1 MKSLFFLLF
10 LITPLISQGIDAT
23 KLGGLYFS
31 GSFQKPGPNGSK
43 IPLPFNKQSRLH
55 ITKDGE
61 LTPSKSWSLSFSF
74 CLRDNRTNGALFV
87 TKSKSTSLSFYF
99 ARGETPQNASFT
111 LLVNGEKTPVS
122 FVINRYLIYDG
133 NWFDLKLS
141 VDAQTGIARVSFQGI
156 TKEVK
161 RSELKTPGGLDI
173 NLGKQLPV
181 KNCLAMIIK
190 NLQLE
195 IDGKLSHKWL
205 FTEMTGN
212 TAYDSE
218 GSLDLETENCDWLIN
233 KHFFWEPVAI
243 GEEVENSE
251 YSKKPLTPE
260 HLVLT
265 PDKITTYNLR
275 RKVYTTIIF
284 EPMPGRYLGAASAP
298 VRDTFVA
305 FQNGYPDE
313 PGILNIRT
321 GEWLSTTIKNTPEGH
336 YYGAST
342 ILDPFSLDVHLF
354 GGYGWY
360 TFKNNLLIFNKTTQ
374 KWDTCNTSGEKPIPS
389 FLTAVITG
397 AKPDDYFIFGGLGVA
412 SGRQEDGHHPV
423 WELHKLDLKDLNW
436 KKVWQWKSYKNI
448 ACFYS
453 AAWSN
458 GNMNELYA
466 VVCNFSFEQINSI
479 QRLALLSLSD
489 SNITFVGNTLP
500 RHRNGMPA
508 YPLYVDYETGIV
520 YFLDVELHQKDSTP
534 VVFAART
541 PILSE
546 SEYTR
551 LLENSHPAK
560 IAELKNM
567 VKYSMLF
574 FAAVVI
580 PVGFVI
586 IYRKKRKK
594 QMLEATQKLRSAPYS
609 VKSNYITLFGGLT
622 IIDKNGTL
630 IKDGFT
636 PKLIELFSLILLYS
650 SHGNGK
656 GISFAQLDN
665 LLWFDLPPE
674 NLKNNR
680 NVAFSRLRAIIKS
693 ASGIS
698 LITEQDSVK
707 IKLPPGMTNE
717 PELFYNL
724 TIKHPDPLNIRKT
737 SKFFTI
743 ISRGVFLQG
752 IKSEWAHEAREDVTS
767 EIIKIS
773 LELMTFYS
781 ENGDYQKCLE
791 AAESVAL
798 HSLLSEE
805 VLRYKIN
812 ALIKLDREEEATES
826 FKIFCDEYKQ
836 RYKEEYG
843 YEFDEFLEL

>member
-23 KLGGLYFS
+23 ILGGLYFS
-31 GSFQKPGPNGSK
+31 GSFQKPGPDGSK
-43 IPLPFNKQSRLH
+43 IPLPYNKQSRLH

-74 CLRDNRTNGALFV
+74 CLRDNRTSGALFV
-87 TKSKSTSLSFYF
+87 TRSKSTSLSFYF
-99 ARGETPQNASFT
+99 SRGETPQNASFT
-111 LLVNGEKTPVS
+111 LLINGEKTEAG
-122 FVINRYLIYDG
+122 FILDRHNIYDG
-133 NWFDLKLS
+133 NWFDLKLN
-141 VDAQTGIARVSFQGI
+141 VDSQTGIARVLFQGI
-156 TKEVK
+156 SKDVK
-161 RSELKTPGGLDI
+161 RSELKTFSGLDI
-173 NLGKQLPV
+173 NFGKQLPV

-190 NLQLE
+190 NLQIE

-260 HLVLT
+260 HLIVT
-265 PDKITTYNLR
+265 PDKVTTYNLR
-275 RKVYTTIIF
+275 KKLYTTTIF
-284 EPMPGRYLGAASAP
+284 KPMPGRNVSTP
-298 VRDTFVA
+298 SSTVRDTFVA

-313 PGILNIRT
+313 PGVLNIRT
-321 GEWLSTTIKNTPEGH
+321 GEWLRTNTKNTPDGH

-342 ILDPFSLDVHLF
+342 ILDPFSLDVYLF

-360 TFKNNLLIFNKTTQ
+360 TFKNNLLKFNKTTQ
-374 KWDTCNTSGEKPIPS
+374 KWDTCKTTGEKPIPS
-389 FLTAVITG
+389 YLTAIFAG
-397 AKPDDYFIFGGLGVA
+397 YKPGDYFIFGGMGVA
-412 SGRQEDGHHPV
+412 SGRQEDGQHPV

-448 ACFYS
+448 ISYYT

-458 GNMNELYA
+458 NNMNELYA
-466 VVCNFSFEQINSI
+466 IVLNFRINTTSTV

-500 RHRNGMPA
+500 SPRKGMAP
-508 YPLYVDYETGIV
+508 YPLYVDFETGIV
-520 YFLDVELHQKDSTP
+520 YFIDSELHQKDSTP

-546 SEYTR
+546 SEYIS
-551 LLENSHPAK
+551 LLENTHPAK
-560 IAELKNM
+560 IARLKDM
-567 VKYSMLF
+567 LKYSMLF
-574 FAAVVI
+574 FAVVVL

-586 IYRKKRKK
+586 IFRKKRKK
-594 QMLEATQKLRSAPYS
+594 KMFEATQKLRSAPYS

-622 IIDKNGTL
+622 IIDKNGTVV
-630 IKDGFT
+630 KDGFT

-650 SHGNGK
+650 SHNK
-656 GISFAQLDN
+656 TRGISFAQLDN
-665 LLWFDLPPE
+665 LLWFDLPQD

-680 NVAFSRLRAIIKS
+680 NVAFSRLRTIFKS
-693 ASGIS
+693 NSGIS
-698 LITEQDSVK
+698 LITDQDSVK
-707 IKLPPGMTNE
+707 IELPPAMTNE
-717 PELFYNL
+717 AELFHNL
-724 TIKHPDPLNIRKT
+724 TLKHPDPLNNRQT

-752 IKSEWAHEAREDVTS
+752 IRSEWAHEAREEVTS
-767 EIIKIS
+767 KI
-773 LELMTFYS
+773 LKITLDLMAFYR
-781 ENGDYQKCLE
+781 EHGEFKKCLE
-791 AAESVAL
+791 AAETVSL
-798 HSLLSEE
+798 HTLLSEE

-812 ALIKLDREEEATES
+812 ALINLNRTQEAEES
-826 FKIFCDEYKQ
+826 FKIFCEEYKH

-843 YEFDEFLEL
+843 YDYEEFLEM

>member
-173 NLGKQLPV
+173 NFGKQLPV

-275 RKVYTTIIF
+275 RKLYTTTFF
-284 EPMPGRYLGAASAP
+284 EPMPGRYIGAASAP

-321 GEWLSTTIKNTPEGH
+321 GEWLSTTIKNTPDGH

-342 ILDPFSLDVHLF
+342 ILDPFSLDVYLF

-360 TFKNNLLIFNKTTQ
+360 TFKNNLLKFDKIAQ
-374 KWDTCNTSGEKPIPS
+374 KWDTCKTTGEKPIPS
-389 FLTAVITG
+389 YVTATFAG
-397 AKPDDYFIFGGLGVA
+397 AKPGDYFIFGGVGVA

-448 ACFYS
+448 VNYYS

-466 VVCNFSFEQINSI
+466 IVLNFSINSTSTI

-500 RHRNGMPA
+500 KPRKGIA
-508 YPLYVDYETGIV
+508 QYPLYVDYETGIV
-520 YFLDVELHQKDSTP
+520 YFIDSELHQKDSTP

-546 SEYTR
+546 SEYTT
-551 LLENSHPAK
+551 LLENSKPAK
-560 IAELKNM
+560 IARLKDIF
-567 VKYSMLF
+567 KYSVLLL
-574 FAAVVI
+574 ASIVV
-580 PVGFVI
+580 PGGFVVVF
-586 IYRKKRKK
+586 RKKRKK
-594 QMLEATQKLRSAPYS
+594 KMLEATHKLRSAPYS

-622 IIDKNGTL
+622 IIDKNGTVV
-630 IKDGFT
+630 KDGFT

-650 SHGNGK
+650 IYDQTR
-656 GISFAQLDN
+656 GISFAQLDK
-665 LLWFDLPPE
+665 LLWYDVISDNF
-674 NLKNNR
+674 KNNR
-680 NVAFSRLRAIIKS
+680 NVAFSRLRAILKS
-693 ASGIS
+693 NSGFNI
-698 LITEQDSVK
+698 ITEQDSVR
-707 IKLPPGMTNE
+707 IVLPPAMTNE
-717 PELFYNL
+717 AELFHNL
-724 TIKHPDPLNIRKT
+724 TLKHPDPLNNRQT

-752 IKSEWAHEAREDVTS
+752 IKSEWAHEAREEVTS
-767 EIIKIS
+767 KILKIT
-773 LELMTFYS
+773 LELMAFYR
-781 ENGDYQKCLE
+781 DYGEFNKCLE
-791 AAESVAL
+791 AAESVSL
-798 HSLLSEE
+798 HALLSEE

-812 ALIKLDREEEATES
+812 ALIKLDRLVEAEES

-843 YEFDEFLEL
+843 YDFDEFLEI

>member
-10 LITPLISQGIDAT
+10 LITPTISQGIDAT

-31 GSFQKPGPNGSK
+31 GSFQKPGPDGSK

-61 LTPSKSWSLSFSF
+61 LTPSKSWSLSFTF

-99 ARGETPQNASFT
+99 SRGETTQNASFT
-111 LLVNGEKTPVS
+111 LLINGEKTEAG
-122 FVINRYLIYDG
+122 FILNRHNIYDG
-133 NWFDLKLS
+133 KWFDLKLS
-141 VDAQTGIARVSFQGI
+141 VDAQTGVARVLFQGI
-156 TKEVK
+156 SKEVK
-161 RSELKTPGGLDI
+161 RSELKTSGGLDI
-173 NLGKQLPV
+173 NFGKQLPV

-195 IDGKLSHKWL
+195 IDDKPSHKWL

-212 TAYDSE
+212 IAYDTE

-243 GEEVENSE
+243 GEEVENSG

-260 HLVLT
+260 HLVIT
-265 PDKITTYNLR
+265 ADKVTTYNLR
-275 RKVYTTIIF
+275 RKFYTTLYF
-284 EPMPGRYLGAASAP
+284 EPMAGRNVSTPSTL

-321 GEWLSTTIKNTPEGH
+321 GEWLKTNIKNTPDGH
-336 YYGAST
+336 YYGAT
-342 ILDPFSLDVHLF
+342 TLLNPLSLDVYLF

-360 TFKNNLLIFNKTTQ
+360 TFKNNLLKFNNTTQ
-374 KWDTCNTSGEKPIPS
+374 KWDTCQTTGEKPIPCY
-389 FLTAVITG
+389 LTAIFTG
-397 AKPDDYFIFGGLGVA
+397 ANPTDYFIFGGMGVA
-412 SGRQEDGHHPV
+412 SGRQEDTQHPV
-423 WELHKLDLKDLNW
+423 WTLHKLDLKDLNW

-448 ACFYS
+448 ISYYT

-458 GNMNELYA
+458 NNMNELYA
-466 VVCNFSFEQINSI
+466 IALNFGINTNSTV

-500 RHRNGMPA
+500 RPRKGMAP
-508 YPLYVDYETGIV
+508 YPLYVDNETGIV
-520 YFLDVELHQKDSTP
+520 YFIDSELHQKDSTP

-551 LLENSHPAK
+551 LLENTYPAK
-560 IAELKNM
+560 IARLKDM
-567 VKYSMLF
+567 LKYSMLF
-574 FAAVVI
+574 FAAIVL

-586 IYRKKRKK
+586 LFKKKRKK
-594 QMLEATQKLRSAPYS
+594 KMLEATQKLISAPYS

-630 IKDGFT
+630 VKDGFT

-650 SHGNGK
+650 SHGK
-656 GISFAQLDN
+656 TRGISFAQLDN

-693 ASGIS
+693 DSGIS
-698 LITEQDSVK
+698 LITEQDSVR

-724 TIKHPDPLNIRKT
+724 TLKHPDPLNIRKT

-752 IKSEWAHEAREDVTS
+752 IRSEWAHEAREEVTS
-767 EIIKIS
+767 KIIKIT
-773 LELMTFYS
+773 LELMAFYC
-781 ENGDYQKCLE
+781 EHGEYHKCLD
-791 AAESVAL
+791 AADAISIHA
-798 HSLLSEE
+798 LLSEE
-805 VLRYKIN
+805 VLRFKIT
-812 ALIKLDREEEATES
+812 ALIRLNRNEEAS
-826 FKIFCDEYKQ
+826 GAFKIFCAEYKL

-843 YEFDEFLEL
+843 YDFEEFLGL